1 MSVQHGVIALLA
13 LVVAVETSL
22 LIKITNQSGNRLA
35 ELEATTINKQRIN
48 QILNGLMKSELKRS
62 HKREEKLF
70 NQAIREVRN
79 EINRE
84 FEKRKKE

>member
-48 QILNGLMKSELKRS
+48 QILNGLLKSELKRS

-84 FEKRKKE
+84 FEKREKE

>member
-70 NQAIREVRN
+70 NQAIREARN

-84 FEKRKKE
+84 FEKREKE

>member
-22 LIKITNQSGNRLA
+22 LIKITNQSGKYLA

-84 FEKRKKE
+84 FEKREKE

>member
-84 FEKRKKE
+84 FEKREKE